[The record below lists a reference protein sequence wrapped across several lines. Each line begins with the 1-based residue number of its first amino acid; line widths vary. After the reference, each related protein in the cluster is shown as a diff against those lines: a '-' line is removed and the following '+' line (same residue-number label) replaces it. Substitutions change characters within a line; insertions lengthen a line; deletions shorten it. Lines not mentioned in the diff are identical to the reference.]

1 MKRIG
6 LYIFLYVITT
16 GIIASVFILAPQEA
30 AEFPHLRAF
39 IIVFATILL
48 TKYFVYMMIA
58 PWHDVIN
65 KITASNREMHRTDP
79 YTPRVSIII
88 PAWNEEVGI
97 LKTIKTILK
106 STYRNIEVVVVN
118 DGSTD
123 GSDQA
128 MRKFIETY
136 ETVRPESVKK
146 IDLRYFYK
154 ENGGKGNALNYGI
167 EHSSGEIVM
176 SIDADCALTPET
188 VGNFVKCFEDSR
200 VMAAVGN
207 VKIGNSETILG
218 TVQYLEFLFSFY
230 FKKAESVMNTIYII
244 GGAAGAFR
252 RKVFEEVGLYN
263 HNNITED
270 IEFSVRIQDK
280 GMRIV
285 YASDAIVYTEGA
297 SSLAGLMKQRVRWK
311 RGRFQTFRQHRHL
324 FFSTNPAHNKIL
336 TWIMLPLAIFGEVQL
351 FLEIQFLAFLY
362 VYSYLTND
370 FSSFISG
377 ILVVSTMFFV
387 QMFFDDNS
395 TKNARFYVL
404 APIGWLL
411 FYVSTLV
418 EYNALIKSV
427 GGAVRGH
434 KPVWQKWDR
443 KGLPD

>member
-154 ENGGKGNALNYGI
+154 ENGGKGNA
-167 EHSSGEIVM
+167 
-176 SIDADCALTPET
+176 
-188 VGNFVKCFEDSR
+188 
-200 VMAAVGN
+200 
-207 VKIGNSETILG
+207 
-218 TVQYLEFLFSFY
+218 
-230 FKKAESVMNTIYII
+230 
-244 GGAAGAFR
+244 
-252 RKVFEEVGLYN
+252 
-263 HNNITED
+263 
-270 IEFSVRIQDK
+270 
-280 GMRIV
+280 
-285 YASDAIVYTEGA
+285 
-297 SSLAGLMKQRVRWK
+297 
-311 RGRFQTFRQHRHL
+311 
-324 FFSTNPAHNKIL
+324 
-336 TWIMLPLAIFGEVQL
+336 
-351 FLEIQFLAFLY
+351 
-362 VYSYLTND
+362 
-370 FSSFISG
+370 
-377 ILVVSTMFFV
+377 
-387 QMFFDDNS
+387 
-395 TKNARFYVL
+395 
-404 APIGWLL
+404 
-411 FYVSTLV
+411 
-418 EYNALIKSV
+418 
-427 GGAVRGH
+427 
-434 KPVWQKWDR
+434 
-443 KGLPD
+443 